1 MENNKDNEKKG
12 LETKNE
18 TIIEKENKEVEEE
31 KEKEF
36 EESEYNQ
43 SIYNEN
49 DDIIDN
55 KKTQNVHLE
64 NNEDDNVENQ
74 CEVYIHEHSIE
85 EYDNKDD
92 ITGEEKR
99 DSLKKSPLQSEDIN
113 SNDSVYKR
121 EENMS
126 AEKKKDEENDD
137 KNIKNN
143 KRKMSEEMI
152 TMKSTKKLKNGES
165 NKNDDE
171 ISYDYFDKNIDLEI
185 YMNKIKNNFNL
196 YLEEC
201 EYQLKDL
208 KNCYIENDKLIK
220 EIVNENNS
228 TMIGNNENIDDEFE
242 TDKIKNGTKKTTK
255 TKENGEHVEDMEEI
269 RKKNELK
276 IEKKR
281 TILNN
286 IMNIRLIYRTVE
298 IYLFSMRQF
307 IYLLKEKNNF
317 ISHILDEQIIIKNNY
332 EQVIENL
339 LEFEA
344 DNYEDIKHIVENKI
358 LSINDMLLKNNE
370 YDEKLKEYM
379 SYLCTLQCLQE
390 EISQR
395 IDAKTDLRLL
405 MIKKKE
411 ISDKFT
417 KQNQRKD
424 TSFNKL
430 SLFKNSI
437 QCIVDKYNSFDK
449 ELTHYLSSF
458 YYKIMNHQID
468 LSINNMSI
476 LNNKMQ
482 FNFFFHF
489 KEQSNINDVFQFMKY
504 DVITKDRNNDQNF
517 SNRNDVHN
525 EYISIKFYTKDN
537 FDVSILPDV
546 SYLNHFNIQIDISY
560 LCKMDCL
567 VAKANSID
575 YLRLYNNDCRLL
587 SDIYSNEDHLLLFS
601 NNANDFLNFK
611 YGFPYFWINALVE
624 KPYSLSEKNEL
635 PKKEE
640 GSTKKAENKNMDR
653 KSLSEIYNWHLNR
666 TLDISVVFS
675 KVFTRVLFRIWD
687 IWQIRHYRNYP
698 NVFPPFTCEKHMDTL
713 KKIQSVSLQQISTFN
728 IITEESYLK
737 EEKEINNECSK
748 DNIYACCHI
757 ELSTP
762 YLVKAYINVPC
773 NGKEPYFS
781 VFLTKKKYSR
791 RLKKL
796 QDYLNTAVV
805 NKHSKVDDTQRQII
819 LTLQLAK
826 LREGAYK
833 YYKSFSKNSSSIFD
847 EEIN

>member
-1 MENNKDNEKKG
+1 MENNKDNEKKS

-18 TIIEKENKEVEEE
+18 TMIEKENKKVEEK
-31 KEKEF
+31 KENEI
-36 EESEYNQ
+36 EEREYNQ
-43 SIYNEN
+43 SLYNEN
-49 DDIIDN
+49 NHIIDN
-55 KKTQNVHLE
+55 KNIQNSLLE
-64 NNEDDNVENQ
+64 NNEDGNVDNQ
-74 CEVYIHEHSIE
+74 CEIYSHAHSIE

-92 ITGEEKR
+92 LVGEEKR
-99 DSLKKSPLQSEDIN
+99 DSLKKSPLLSEDIN

-121 EENMS
+121 EENITS
-126 AEKKKDEENDD
+126 PEKKKDEENDD

-143 KRKMSEEMI
+143 KRKMTEEMI
-152 TMKSTKKLKNGES
+152 TMTSTKKLKNEED
-165 NKNDDE
+165 NKSDDE
-171 ISYDYFDKNIDLEI
+171 ISYDFFDNNNDIEI
-185 YMNKIKNNFNL
+185 YMNKIKNNFHL

-208 KNCYIENDKLIK
+208 KNSYIENDKLIK

-228 TMIGNNENIDDEFE
+228 TMIGNNENINDESG
-242 TDKIKNGTKKTTK
+242 TDKIKNETNKITK
-255 TKENGEHVEDMEEI
+255 TNENGEHVEDME
-269 RKKNELK
+269 K
-276 IEKKR
+276 IQKKR

-286 IMNIRLIYRTVE
+286 IMNIRLIYRTIE

-332 EQVIENL
+332 EEIIKNL

-344 DNYEDIKHIVENKI
+344 ENYEDIKQILENKI
-358 LSINDMLLKNNE
+358 LSINDMLLKNYE

-379 SYLCTLQCLQE
+379 SYLYTLQCLQE
-390 EISQR
+390 EISER
-395 IDAKTDLRLL
+395 VEAKTDLRLL

-411 ISDKFT
+411 ILDKFT
-417 KQNQRKD
+417 KQNQRKV

-482 FNFFFHF
+482 FNFLFHF
-489 KEQSNINDVFQFMKY
+489 KEQNNINDVFQFMKY

-517 SNRNDVHN
+517 SNSKDVHN
-525 EYISIKFYTKDN
+525 EYISITFYTKDN

-560 LCKMDCL
+560 LYKMDCL

-624 KPYSLSEKNEL
+624 KPYSISEKSEF

-640 GSTKKAENKNMDR
+640 GSTKKAEYKNMDS

-666 TLDISVVFS
+666 TLDISVIFS
-675 KVFTRVLFRIWD
+675 KLFTRVLFRIWD

-698 NVFPPFTCEKHMDTL
+698 NVFPPFTCEKHMDAL

-728 IITEESYLK
+728 IISEESYLK

-833 YYKSFSKNSSSIFD
+833 YYKSFSKNSSNIFD